1 MRVYFDYNA
10 TTPLAPEV
18 IDAVARASR
27 DIFGNASSV
36 HQYGQQAKAV
46 LDDARSEIAALIH
59 ADPSEIVFTSGGT
72 EADNFAIRGAADAL
86 EPKGRRHLIAS
97 SIEHEAVLNTFR
109 ALARRGWRTTFLPVD
124 QSGIVSPDHLRNA
137 IDDDTAFV

>member
-36 HQYGQQAKAV
+36 HHFGQQAKAAMDDAAIESLV
-46 LDDARSEIAALIH
+46 LDRDEVVGFVPGFVDESQLFPTPTPAALRTPT
-59 ADPSEIVFTSGGT
+59 AP
-72 EADNFAIRGAADAL
+72 FASARASDS
-86 EPKGRRHLIAS
+86 AS
-97 SIEHEAVLNTFR
+97 SSSGFPIGRAAAILGLVVLGAYAPGAV
-109 ALARRGWRTTFLPVD
+109 
-124 QSGIVSPDHLRNA
+124 A
-137 IDDDTAFV
+137 IIIGQIRS